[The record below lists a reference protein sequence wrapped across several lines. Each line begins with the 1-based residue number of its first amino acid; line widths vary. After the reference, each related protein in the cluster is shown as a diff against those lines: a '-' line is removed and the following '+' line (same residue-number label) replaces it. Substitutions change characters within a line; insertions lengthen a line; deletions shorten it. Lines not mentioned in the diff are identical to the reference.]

1 MAALLQHRAASL
13 IARIQTT
20 GARGH
25 CLVFKASRI
34 ASTSSASN
42 GRKAHHTLRLKSDHL
57 RGEVQAPVRSAAA
70 VRADLLSFFRK
81 VLKKRGLASS
91 NRRTARRP
99 QAVLRTA
106 RAA

>member
-57 RGEVQAPVRSAAA
+57 IGAVHINPFIITRVPDGSTIRTIGEAAEYA
-70 VRADLLSFFRK
+70 TSL
-81 VLKKRGLASS
+81 
-91 NRRTARRP
+91 P
-99 QAVLRTA
+99 LRVGNTEP
-106 RAA
+106 